1 MLNFRPICLEDRAWI
16 EPVMQAAAG
25 HGSEFSFVNLYLW
38 GDQRVASVDGTPV
51 FLSNFSGSL
60 TYPWPV
66 GCRDLPGTLELLRQ
80 DARERGIP
88 LRLFGLL
95 PEERDRLEALCPGR
109 FRFHSVRDSAD
120 YVYETEQLAQLH
132 GKKLQAKRNH
142 CNRFEA
148 AYPDYRV
155 LPLTAD
161 QLPRCRAFT
170 DEWYRLHFLENDPAD
185 YALEQRAIGLAFDH
199 FDALGMTGLVLEV
212 EGEVVAFAMG
222 NPIRPDMF
230 DVNFEKA
237 RADMNG
243 PYPMINRE
251 FARRIAQE
259 QPQYRFLNR
268 EDDMGLAGL
277 RRAKESYIPD
287 LLLEKL
293 LAEELPAM
301 RAARR
306 DLPALTRLWQACFG
320 DTEAEVRAFWQA
332 LFDLHARLSAP
343 RAGRQPRCHA
353 VRAPGGAGR
362 RRRRRCPC
370 CLSLRRL
377 HGPGPARARPLP
389 PAPAGGGAGPQ
400 KAGRPRGRAR
410 PGRRRACS
418 GSMHASA
425 TGPCSPAGLRRS
437 RRRAAT
443 AALRRSRRMAGRACA
458 SCSSMI
464 AICPIRRSCCAG
476 QETISRSSGAGL
488 YRIETGDAVC
498 CAAAERDGE
507 TLLVR
512 ELLPDCPEAAA
523 ALADKLGCR
532 EASFRTAGGTQ
543 PFGMAKSLDG
553 TPLPQRAYL
562 GPAFE

>member
-1 MLNFRPICLEDRAWI
+1 MARGL
-16 EPVMQAAAG
+16 
-25 HGSEFSFVNLYLW
+25 
-38 GDQRVASVDGTPV
+38 
-51 FLSNFSGSL
+51 
-60 TYPWPV
+60 
-66 GCRDLPGTLELLRQ
+66 RDLPGTLELLRQ
-80 DARERGIP
+80 DACERGIP

-251 FARRIAQE
+251 FARRIAE
-259 QPQYRFLNR
+259 TPYRFLNR
-268 EDDMGLAGL
+268 EDDMGLEGL

-293 LAEELPAM
+293 LAEELPA
-301 RAARR
+301 
-306 DLPALTRLWQACFG
+306 
-320 DTEAEVRAFWQA
+320 
-332 LFDLHARLSAP
+332 
-343 RAGRQPRCHA
+343 
-353 VRAPGGAGR
+353 
-362 RRRRRCPC
+362 
-370 CLSLRRL
+370 
-377 HGPGPARARPLP
+377 
-389 PAPAGGGAGPQ
+389 
-400 KAGRPRGRAR
+400 
-410 PGRRRACS
+410 
-418 GSMHASA
+418 
-425 TGPCSPAGLRRS
+425 
-437 RRRAAT
+437 
-443 AALRRSRRMAGRACA
+443 
-458 SCSSMI
+458 
-464 AICPIRRSCCAG
+464 
-476 QETISRSSGAGL
+476 
-488 YRIETGDAVC
+488 
-498 CAAAERDGE
+498 
-507 TLLVR
+507 
-512 ELLPDCPEAAA
+512 
-523 ALADKLGCR
+523 
-532 EASFRTAGGTQ
+532 
-543 PFGMAKSLDG
+543 
-553 TPLPQRAYL
+553 
-562 GPAFE
+562 

>member
-1 MLNFRPICLEDRAWI
+1 MLDFRPICLEDRAWI

-66 GCRDLPGTLELLRQ
+66 GCWDLPGTLELLRQ
-80 DARERGIP
+80 DACERGIP

-170 DEWYRLHFLENDPAD
+170 DEWYCLHFLENDPAD
-185 YALEQRAIGLAFDH
+185 YAWEQRAIGLAFDH

-251 FARRIAQE
+251 FARRIAE
-259 QPQYRFLNR
+259 TPYRFLNR
-268 EDDMGLAGL
+268 EDDMGLEGL

-293 LAEELPAM
+293 LAEELPA
-301 RAARR
+301 
-306 DLPALTRLWQACFG
+306 
-320 DTEAEVRAFWQA
+320 
-332 LFDLHARLSAP
+332 
-343 RAGRQPRCHA
+343 
-353 VRAPGGAGR
+353 
-362 RRRRRCPC
+362 
-370 CLSLRRL
+370 
-377 HGPGPARARPLP
+377 
-389 PAPAGGGAGPQ
+389 
-400 KAGRPRGRAR
+400 
-410 PGRRRACS
+410 
-418 GSMHASA
+418 
-425 TGPCSPAGLRRS
+425 
-437 RRRAAT
+437 
-443 AALRRSRRMAGRACA
+443 
-458 SCSSMI
+458 
-464 AICPIRRSCCAG
+464 
-476 QETISRSSGAGL
+476 
-488 YRIETGDAVC
+488 
-498 CAAAERDGE
+498 
-507 TLLVR
+507 
-512 ELLPDCPEAAA
+512 
-523 ALADKLGCR
+523 
-532 EASFRTAGGTQ
+532 
-543 PFGMAKSLDG
+543 
-553 TPLPQRAYL
+553 
-562 GPAFE
+562 